1 MNVLSIQSGV
11 VYGHVG
17 NSAAQFCLQRMGHE
31 AWRIDTVRF
40 SNHPGHGGFSG
51 EVTAAAEID
60 ALAAA
65 LDARGWLAGCDAL
78 LSGYLG
84 AAGQGEAVLG
94 AARRLRAANPR
105 ALWLLDPVIGDD
117 GRVFVKPGIPEFM
130 RDQAVPA
137 ADILAPNGFELAW
150 LSGMPVHDVA
160 SAAAAARRLRGGRAQ
175 VVLATGIRPGAGS
188 IATLA
193 LHASGVHVVE
203 TPRVD
208 MPANGTGDSFAALF
222 LGRFLA
228 TRDVPDA
235 LGHAAS
241 AVCALLR
248 ATAARGERE
257 LALVAAQDALV
268 APAPRYVAQA
278 LDG

>member
-11 VYGHVG
+11 AYGHVG
-17 NSAAQFCLQRMGHE
+17 NSTAQFCLQRMGHE

-40 SNHPGHGGFSG
+40 SNHPGHGGFAG
-51 EVTAAAEID
+51 AVTEAAEID
-60 ALAAA
+60 DLVAA

-84 AAGQGEAVLG
+84 AADQGPALLG
-94 AARRLRAANPR
+94 AATRLRAANPR

-130 RDQAVPA
+130 RDAAVPV
-137 ADILAPNGFELAW
+137 ADILTPNAFELSW
-150 LSGMPVHDVA
+150 LSGMPVHDIA
-160 SAAAAARRLRGGRAQ
+160 TAAAAARRLRGARGTT
-175 VVLATGIRPGAGS
+175 VLATGIRAGDGA

-193 LHASGVHVVE
+193 LHGGGIHVVE

-228 TRDVPDA
+228 TRDVADA

-241 AVCALLR
+241 ATCALLR

-268 APAPRYVAQA
+268 APEPRYDARA
-278 LDG
+278 LPA

>member
-1 MNVLSIQSGV
+1 RPWRGPGRPRRS
-11 VYGHVG
+11 
-17 NSAAQFCLQRMGHE
+17 CRQR
-31 AWRIDTVRF
+31 
-40 SNHPGHGGFSG
+40 S
-51 EVTAAAEID
+51 
-60 ALAAA
+60 
-65 LDARGWLAGCDAL
+65 RGWLATCDAL

-84 AAGQGEAVLG
+84 AAEQGAALLG
-94 AARRLRAANPR
+94 AAARLRAANPR

-117 GRVFVKPGIPEFM
+117 GRVFVKPGVPEFM
-130 RDQAVPA
+130 RDAAVPV
-137 ADILAPNGFELAW
+137 ADILTPNAFELSW
-150 LSGMPVHDVA
+150 LSGLPVHDVA
-160 SAAAAARRLRGGRAQ
+160 SAAVAARRLRGARATT
-175 VVLATGIRPGAGS
+175 VLATGIRAGDGA

-193 LHASGVHVVE
+193 LHDGGLHVVE

-228 TRDVPDA
+228 TRDVADA

-268 APAPRYVAQA
+268 APEPRHAARA
-278 LDG
+278 LPA

>member
-1 MNVLSIQSGV
+1 V

-40 SNHPGHGGFSG
+40 SNHPGHGGFAG
-51 EVTAAAEID
+51 EVTAAAEIGG
-60 ALAAA
+60 LVAA

-84 AAGQGEAVLG
+84 AADQGAAVLG
-94 AARRLRAANPR
+94 AAARLRAANPG

-130 RDQAVPA
+130 RDAAVPA
-137 ADILAPNGFELAW
+137 ADIVTPNAFELSW
-150 LSGMPVHDVA
+150 LAGLPVHDVA
-160 SAAAAARRLRGGRAQ
+160 SAAAAARRLRGARRTT
-175 VVLATGIRPGAGS
+175 VLATGIRTGDDA

-193 LHASGVHVVE
+193 LHDGGIHVVE

-222 LGRFLA
+222 LGRLLA
-228 TRDVPDA
+228 TRDVADA

-257 LALVAAQDALV
+257 LALVPAQDALV
-268 APAPRYVAQA
+268 APGPRYEARPLA
-278 LDG
+278 A

>member
-40 SNHPGHGGFSG
+40 SNHPGHGGFAG
-51 EVTAAAEID
+51 EVTAAAEIGG
-60 ALAAA
+60 LVAA

-84 AAGQGEAVLG
+84 AADQGAAVLG
-94 AARRLRAANPR
+94 AAARLRAANPG

-130 RDQAVPA
+130 RDAAVPA
-137 ADILAPNGFELAW
+137 ADIVTPNAFELSW
-150 LSGMPVHDVA
+150 LAGLPVHDVA
-160 SAAAAARRLRGGRAQ
+160 SAAAAARRLRGARRTT
-175 VVLATGIRPGAGS
+175 VLATGIRTGDDA

-193 LHASGVHVVE
+193 LHDGGIHVVE

-222 LGRFLA
+222 LGRLLA
-228 TRDVPDA
+228 TRDVADA

-257 LALVAAQDALV
+257 LALVPAQDALV
-268 APAPRYVAQA
+268 APGPRYEARPLA
-278 LDG
+278 A

>member
-40 SNHPGHGGFSG
+40 SNHPGHGGFAG
-51 EVTAAAEID
+51 EVTAAAEIGG
-60 ALAAA
+60 LVAA

-84 AAGQGEAVLG
+84 AADQGAALLG
-94 AARRLRAANPR
+94 AAARLRAANPR

-130 RDQAVPA
+130 RDAAVPA
-137 ADILAPNGFELAW
+137 ADIVTPNAFELSW
-150 LSGMPVHDVA
+150 LSGLPVHDVA
-160 SAAAAARRLRGGRAQ
+160 TAAAAARWLRGTRATT
-175 VVLATGIRPGAGS
+175 VLATGIRAGDGA

-193 LHASGVHVVE
+193 LHDGGIHVVE

-222 LGRFLA
+222 LGRLLA
-228 TRDVPDA
+228 TRDVADA

-257 LALVAAQDALV
+257 LALVPAQDALV
-268 APAPRYVAQA
+268 APEPRHAA
-278 LDG
+278 RAFAG

>member
-1 MNVLSIQSGV
+1 V

-40 SNHPGHGGFSG
+40 SNHPGHGGFAG
-51 EVTAAAEID
+51 EVTAAAEIGG
-60 ALAAA
+60 LVAA

-84 AAGQGEAVLG
+84 AADQGAAVLG
-94 AARRLRAANPR
+94 AAARLRAANPG

-130 RDQAVPA
+130 RDAAVPA
-137 ADILAPNGFELAW
+137 ADIVTPNAFELSW
-150 LSGMPVHDVA
+150 LAGLPVHDVA
-160 SAAAAARRLRGGRAQ
+160 SAAAAARRLRGARRTT
-175 VVLATGIRPGAGS
+175 VLATGIRAGDDA

-193 LHASGVHVVE
+193 LHDGGIHVVE

-222 LGRFLA
+222 LGRLLA
-228 TRDVPDA
+228 TRDVADA

-257 LALVAAQDALV
+257 LALVPAQDALV
-268 APAPRYVAQA
+268 APGPRYEARPLA
-278 LDG
+278 A

>member
-40 SNHPGHGGFSG
+40 SNHPGHGGFAG
-51 EVTAAAEID
+51 EVTAAAEIGG
-60 ALAAA
+60 LVAA

-84 AAGQGEAVLG
+84 AADQGGALLG
-94 AARRLRAANPR
+94 AAARLRAANPR

-130 RDQAVPA
+130 RDVAVPV
-137 ADILAPNGFELAW
+137 ADIVTPNAFELSW

-160 SAAAAARRLRGGRAQ
+160 SAAAAARRLRGARGAT
-175 VVLATGIRPGAGS
+175 VLATGIRSGDDA

-193 LHASGVHVVE
+193 LHDGGIHVVE

-222 LGRFLA
+222 LGRLLA
-228 TRDVPDA
+228 TRDVADA

-257 LALVAAQDALV
+257 LALVPAQDVLV
-268 APAPRYVAQA
+268 APEPRHAARA
-278 LDG
+278 LAG

>member
-11 VYGHVG
+11 AYGHVG
-17 NSAAQFCLQRMGHE
+17 NSTAQFCLQRMGHE

-40 SNHPGHGGFSG
+40 SNHPGHGGFAG
-51 EVTAAAEID
+51 AVTEAAEID
-60 ALAAA
+60 DLVAA

-84 AAGQGEAVLG
+84 AADQGPALLG
-94 AARRLRAANPR
+94 AATRLRAANPR

-130 RDQAVPA
+130 RDAAVPV
-137 ADILAPNGFELAW
+137 ADILTPNAFELSW
-150 LSGMPVHDVA
+150 LSGMPVHDIA
-160 SAAAAARRLRGGRAQ
+160 TAAAAARRLRGARGTT
-175 VVLATGIRPGAGS
+175 VLAPGIRAGDGA

-193 LHASGVHVVE
+193 LHGGGIHVVE

-228 TRDVPDA
+228 TRDVADA

-241 AVCALLR
+241 ATCALLR
-248 ATAARGERE
+248 ATAARGERA

-268 APAPRYVAQA
+268 APEPRYDARA
-278 LDG
+278 LPA

>member
-11 VYGHVG
+11 AYGHVG

-40 SNHPGHGGFSG
+40 SNHPGHGGFAG
-51 EVTAAAEID
+51 EVTAATEID
-60 ALAAA
+60 ALVAA

-84 AAGQGEAVLG
+84 SAAQGTALLG
-94 AARRLRAANPR
+94 AATRLRAASPR

-130 RDQAVPA
+130 RDVAVPA
-137 ADILAPNGFELAW
+137 ADILTPNAFELSW

-160 SAAAAARRLRGGRAQ
+160 TAAAAARRLRGGRAA
-175 VVLATGIRPGAGS
+175 VVLATGIAAGDGA

-193 LHASGVHVVE
+193 LHAGGIHVVE

-228 TRDVPDA
+228 ARDVADA

-257 LALVAAQDALV
+257 LALVTAQDALV
-268 APAPRYVAQA
+268 APSPRYAA
-278 LDG
+278 RPLAA

>member
-40 SNHPGHGGFSG
+40 SNHPGHGGFAG
-51 EVTAAAEID
+51 EVTAASEID
-60 ALAAA
+60 GLVAA
-65 LDARGWLAGCDAL
+65 LDGRGWLAGCDAL
-78 LSGYLG
+78 LGGYLG
-84 AAGQGEAVLG
+84 AAEQGAALLG
-94 AARRLRAANPR
+94 AAARLRAANSR

-130 RDQAVPA
+130 RDVAVPV
-137 ADILAPNGFELAW
+137 ADIVTPNAFELSW
-150 LSGMPVHDVA
+150 LAGMPVHDLA
-160 SAAAAARRLRGGRAQ
+160 TAAAAARRLRGARRTT
-175 VVLATGIRPGAGS
+175 VLATGIRAGDGA

-193 LHASGVHVVE
+193 LHGGGIHVVE

-228 TRDVPDA
+228 TRDVADA

-257 LALVAAQDALV
+257 LALVAAQDVLV
-268 APAPRYVAQA
+268 APEPRYDARA
-278 LDG
+278 LPA

>member
-40 SNHPGHGGFSG
+40 SNHPGHGGFAG
-51 EVTAAAEID
+51 EVTAAAEIGG
-60 ALAAA
+60 LVAA

-84 AAGQGEAVLG
+84 AADQGEALLG
-94 AARRLRAANPR
+94 AAARLRAANPR

-130 RDQAVPA
+130 RDAAVPA
-137 ADILAPNGFELAW
+137 ADIVTPNAFELSW

-160 SAAAAARRLRGGRAQ
+160 SAAAAQKG
-175 VVLATGIRPGAGS
+175 
-188 IATLA
+188 
-193 LHASGVHVVE
+193 VE
-203 TPRVD
+203 TLSAQSAAFTKKAWEDGVAAAQSMSQARSIQELLELQTTWAKSATEAYLAEVTKATDVLTASVKNSFKPINERV
-208 MPANGTGDSFAALF
+208 T
-222 LGRFLA
+222 
-228 TRDVPDA
+228 
-235 LGHAAS
+235 AS
-241 AVCALLR
+241 VEKFQ
-248 ATAARGERE
+248 AAR
-257 LALVAAQDALV
+257 
-268 APAPRYVAQA
+268 
-278 LDG
+278 